1 MFVIEELINFKKM
14 KDIKFKIIEDN
25 TRKYYE
31 NKLAIYGVCPKGVD
45 WASKYS
51 QETRFIQLLK
61 VMPSSNDKFS
71 LLDFG
76 CGYGALFGF
85 IKKNILT

>member
-1 MFVIEELINFKKM
+1 M
-14 KDIKFKIIEDN
+14 KISSQ
-25 TRKYYE
+25 YMA
-31 NKLAIYGVCPKGVD
+31 LVPKGVD

-76 CGYGALFGF
+76 CGYGALFRF
-85 IKKNILT
+85 IKKKYPYMSYYGYDISSEMLRKAKRIMA